1 MDCCVIKHSLNFLL
15 RQVVAVFHYKSK
27 RQLIFFLK
35 RHGENPLILCLWCL
49 CALLGVGRKIDF
61 SDVCVLV
68 FFIRFL
74 GDNRK
79 NLVEIFFFFYQR
91 PYRLQLL
98 GSLPTSVFFFPLC
111 GSVLS
116 ISTIFLLSKGLPL
129 TFLK

>member
-79 NLVEIFFFFYQR
+79 NLVEIFFFFFIRDLIDYNSWVVYQLQCSFFLCVG
-91 PYRLQLL
+91 PY
-98 GSLPTSVFFFPLC
+98 FPLVPFSYC
-111 GSVLS
+111 LKD
-116 ISTIFLLSKGLPL
+116 FL
-129 TFLK
+129 